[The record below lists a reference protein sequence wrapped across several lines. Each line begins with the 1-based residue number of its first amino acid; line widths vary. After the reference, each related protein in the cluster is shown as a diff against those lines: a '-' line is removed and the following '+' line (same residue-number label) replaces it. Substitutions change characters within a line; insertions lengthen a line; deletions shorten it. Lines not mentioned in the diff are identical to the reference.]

1 VLPWWVAVPRPQ
13 EGPTEMEQARM
24 GRPERADRIAR
35 TPLGGMIVT
44 LGTLTMIVGSV
55 WVGIVVELI

>member
-1 VLPWWVAVPRPQ
+1 
-13 EGPTEMEQARM
+13 MEQARM

-35 TPLGGMIVT
+35 TPLGGMIVM

>member
-1 VLPWWVAVPRPQ
+1 
-13 EGPTEMEQARM
+13 MEQARM